1 MAEAGPTSWWRTLKL
16 RDEITSPSGVTDE
29 TVASLYRVVYG
40 QGSSRPL
47 YANASYYGRITH
59 PTRQLT
65 ELLTGIAVRL
75 GGGAKSDR
83 GLRVVRLDQ
92 GMGGGKSHACIGAW
106 HLATAPGEL
115 AREDIGKE
123 VFAHAREELGTELP
137 NDLNSPH
144 AVVLSCDN
152 MTPAATNPEQD
163 GPWAF
168 SLYER
173 FLWRLFDKHP
183 DREELYEAYKAF
195 FSNKAKIAEAMER
208 LGRPVLVIFDEIL
221 NYIGDG
227 LEGSDNPTLIAQDM
241 AFLRAITE
249 AVNDVRNA
257 AMIVVMISSEKDA
270 TTLRGDGEARRQDL
284 EAYLQRNGETMV
296 VNENADF
303 TAILRRRLFEPV
315 DDDVR
320 AKAVVETVEAFA
332 PVLAQGTWQSKVV
345 GALSAAW
352 TKRFEEEVGRAFP
365 FHPQLMDMAEK
376 EWANLSG
383 YQQVRSTIKIF
394 AATVHT
400 LAARAAGGEWTPLL
414 IGPGDVPLSDAGVR
428 DAVLASGLVA
438 SMKTRS
444 NYRSIAQ
451 NDVVDL
457 DDTNG
462 AARAID
468 RLRAGVPWQ
477 AGNPRAAERAATMI
491 FLSSIVGSRGGSR
504 RGASDPE
511 VKAATMVPE
520 VGYGY
525 NDADAVVRALTDAEG
540 SGLASLEIYEGKGG
554 QPRRYYLST
563 QQRLPMLLRS
573 MRNSVTSPDRDAA
586 IARRTREL
594 LKRGPFAEARFV
606 AADKDRTHREVL
618 VQAEL
623 DKARST
629 RLVVLDP
636 AMFTLG
642 NGIQQPTV
650 DSVRAL
656 LGMGSD
662 KVPTQWAS
670 SLVFLVAAARS
681 YSFARNV
688 AANYVAY
695 DWILAGPEVQD
706 DAELKAQ
713 ATQERD
719 AARSRLDE
727 HVQRSFQHVLYLA
740 QPDPTAERDV
750 EHRPMDEGTLDGTRV
765 WELLA
770 KAQKAIPQGRFSG
783 RALVHNLRDS
793 DYERP
798 LSELR
803 DAFWNTPRLALL
815 PGGESDLRN
824 AIYEA
829 VRDGTLRIVRQGDE
843 EVVVDDAA
851 GINLNAPTYRLA
863 RPAPD
868 PEPEG
873 GKPKPGAG
881 TSSGGGGRGGG
892 AKSGTT
898 GGDDT
903 DDGQGGQEPAPE
915 KMLAFTVMK
924 NLTSD
929 PDAGDGLAQ
938 IFRRLFDALDR
949 GSVSYL
955 QLSIHAQLPPE
966 HAKDIV
972 ALAEKLG
979 IRVVLRDR

>member
-1 MAEAGPTSWWRTLKL
+1 VAEAGPTSWWRTLKL

-40 QGSSRPL
+40 QGTSRPL
-47 YANASYYGRITH
+47 YAKASYYGRITH

-75 GGGAKSDR
+75 GGGAKSER

-106 HLATAPGEL
+106 HLATAPDEL

-123 VFAHAREELGTELP
+123 VFVHAREELSKKLP
-137 NDLNSPH
+137 NDLNKPH

-168 SLYER
+168 NLYER
-173 FLWRLFDKHP
+173 FLWRLFDGRP

-208 LGRPVLVIFDEIL
+208 LDRPVLVIFDEIL

-249 AVNDVRNA
+249 AVNDVRHA

-320 AKAVVETVEAFA
+320 ARAVAETVEAFA
-332 PVLAQGTWQSKVV
+332 PVLTQGTWQSKVV

-352 TKRFEEEVGRAFP
+352 TKRFAEEVERAFP

-400 LAARAAGGEWTPLL
+400 LAARASEGQWAPLL
-414 IGPGDVPLSDAGVR
+414 IGPGDVPLSDTSVR

-451 NDVVDL
+451 NDVVDA

-477 AGNPRAAERAATMI
+477 DVNPRAAERAATMI

-511 VKAATMVPE
+511 VKAATMVPD
-520 VGYGY
+520 VAYGY
-525 NDADAVVRALTDAEG
+525 NDADAVVRVLTDAEG

-573 MRNSVTSPDRDAA
+573 MRNSVTSNDRDEA
-586 IARRTREL
+586 IARRAKEL
-594 LKRGPFAEARFV
+594 MKRGPFAEVRFV
-606 AADKDRTHREVL
+606 AADKDRTHRDVL

-642 NGIQQPTV
+642 NGIQQPTME
-650 DSVRAL
+650 SVRAL
-656 LGMGSD
+656 LGLGAD

-670 SLVFLVAAARS
+670 SLIFLVAAARS
-681 YSFARNV
+681 YTLARNA

-695 DWILAGPEVQD
+695 DWILTGPEVED
-706 DAELKAQ
+706 DEELATQ

-719 AARSRLDE
+719 TARKRLDE
-727 HVQRSFQHVLYLA
+727 YVQRSFQHVLYLA
-740 QPDPTAERDV
+740 QPDPTSERDA
-750 EHRPMDEGTLDGTRV
+750 EHRTMDEGTLNGTRV

-770 KAQKAIPQGRFSG
+770 KAQKAIPEDKFTG

-851 GINLNAPTYRLA
+851 GINLNAPTYKLA
-863 RPAPD
+863 RPVPD
-868 PEPEG
+868 PEPEPESSKT
-873 GKPKPGAG
+873 KPDAG
-881 TSSGGGGRGGG
+881 TRRGGGG
-892 AKSGTT
+892 KSDTT
-898 GGDDT
+898 GEGDT
-903 DDGQGGQEPAPE
+903 DGEQTGGSSAPE
-915 KMLAFTVMK
+915 KMLSFTVMK
-924 NLTSD
+924 NLASD

-966 HAKDIV
+966 QAKDIV
-972 ALAEKLG
+972 VLAEKLG